1 MLMGNELETQMIF
14 ISFSQC
20 DHYKYFSCRFNLNC
34 HLKTNSVIYN
44 LSYLM
49 TQIRGADYNKLL
61 KICNNKR
68 VNFDD

>member
-20 DHYKYFSCRFNLNC
+20 DHSIFFLYRFNLNC

-49 TQIRGADYNKLL
+49 TQIKGTDYKNS
-61 KICNNKR
+61 
-68 VNFDD
+68 